1 MEPDT
6 QSTGNTHKSTM
17 SGTTTTHT
25 ILRQD
30 EAQVRLHLVDALQHH
45 RSDAAGALSLHD
57 ARTLAEHRL
66 QKLAAQ
72 CVDACVGVAVEIG
85 VLRVAHQLAAYE
97 AEEEQDDE
105 RSLVGQRRAFP

>member
-1 MEPDT
+1 M
-6 QSTGNTHKSTM
+6 
-17 SGTTTTHT
+17 
-25 ILRQD
+25 
-30 EAQVRLHLVDALQHH
+30 
-45 RSDAAGALSLHD
+45 HD
-57 ARTLAEHRL
+57 ARTLAEHSL